1 MFVEIV
7 IIASP
12 MRESSDLVKQNTR
25 KTVLTEK
32 YHYMNEELQ
41 ALQDKIVVMLKSV
54 FDPEIPVNI
63 YDLGMIYD
71 VDVDDDN
78 NVTIEMTF
86 TSPNCPAA
94 DFILMDVQLKVES
107 IKEVNKVDIN
117 LTFDPPWDRSMMSEE
132 ALLELGMM

>member
-1 MFVEIV
+1 
-7 IIASP
+7 
-12 MRESSDLVKQNTR
+12 
-25 KTVLTEK
+25 
-32 YHYMNEELQ
+32 MNEKIQ
-41 ALQDKIVVMLKSV
+41 AIQDKIVVMLRTV
-54 FDPEIPVNI
+54 YDPEIPVNI

-71 VDVDDDN
+71 VDVDDDS

-86 TSPNCPAA
+86 TSPACPAA

-107 IKEVNKVDIN
+107 IQEVKKVDIN